1 MQFGF
6 TGRSSEFAF
15 NSFPPNSKPHE
26 DNWTHIVGINY
37 EYRKAFWE
45 KGDIHD
51 LTITINDKTDN
62 NLFREMKRIKTKY
75 CERKVIWNTFDTCDI
90 YVFDAPL
97 LSKTSVDTVPIVR
110 MKLKYDSLSR
120 KFITLEE
127 IWNTQVILK

>member
-1 MQFGF
+1 
-6 TGRSSEFAF
+6 
-15 NSFPPNSKPHE
+15 
-26 DNWTHIVGINY
+26 
-37 EYRKAFWE
+37 
-45 KGDIHD
+45 
-51 LTITINDKTDN
+51 
-62 NLFREMKRIKTKY
+62 MKRIKTKY